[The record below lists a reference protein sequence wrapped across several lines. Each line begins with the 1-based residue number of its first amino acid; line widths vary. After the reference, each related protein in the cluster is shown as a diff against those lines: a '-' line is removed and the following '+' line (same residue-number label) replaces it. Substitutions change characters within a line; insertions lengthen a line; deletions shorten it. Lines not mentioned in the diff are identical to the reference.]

1 MNEPTISPVLSLSLS
16 LRGYLGLGL
25 PPQPEQTRG
34 GCVTM
39 GWPLS
44 YSGPGLLWKQG
55 QQPLPVPQ
63 GHTRVTVVTSV
74 PPEFPSGM
82 LCPTSGG
89 SEI

>member
-1 MNEPTISPVLSLSLS
+1 MNEPTLSPVLSLSLS

-25 PPQPEQTRG
+25 PPPPVQTRG